1 MSALHGSNRSPLGEL
16 DAVSRRKLASRTM
29 QEATGASKRL
39 QQKSMQARVAEE
51 LRQMIIGGE
60 LRPGASLSEMALSET
75 FGVSRTPIREA
86 LKQLQIEGLVEVRPR
101 VGTFVSAPSRREIT
115 ELFQMKEL
123 LEGAAARL
131 LALRGRVPEVDRL
144 EAVMREADEA
154 VRAGAEVRYAE
165 LVHEFHEL
173 IIIGA
178 DNSKLEAHYRTL
190 MNQLAYA
197 RLVRTSLAQPGRPT
211 ESDHEHHRV
220 LDLILAKDGDGAE
233 RMMREHVRRSHHALT
248 AGMDAREVG

>member
-1 MSALHGSNRSPLGEL
+1 MQQPSGRA
-16 DAVSRRKLASRTM
+16 RKP
-29 QEATGASKRL
+29 L
-39 QQKSMQARVAEE
+39 QQTSMQARVAEE
-51 LRQMIIGGE
+51 LRQMIISGE
-60 LRPGASLSEMALSET
+60 LPPRSSLSEMALSET

-101 VGTFVSAPSRREIT
+101 VGTFVAVPSRREIT

-131 LALRGRVPEVDRL
+131 LAFRGNVPEVARI
-144 EAVMREADEA
+144 EENMRQADEA
-154 VRAGAEVRYAE
+154 VHAGDAERYAQ
-165 LVHEFHEL
+165 LVHEFHDL
-173 IIIGA
+173 IVIGA

-190 MNQLAYA
+190 MNQL
-197 RLVRTSLAQPGRPT
+197 G

-233 RMMREHVRRSHHALT
+233 RVMREHVSRSHQALM
-248 AGMDAREVG
+248 AGMDERRQQS

>member
-1 MSALHGSNRSPLGEL
+1 
-16 DAVSRRKLASRTM
+16 M
-29 QEATGASKRL
+29 QEPNRPAPRPL
-39 QQKSMQARVAEE
+39 QQTSMQAKVAEE
-51 LRQMIIGGE
+51 LRRMIISGE
-60 LRPGASLSEMALSET
+60 LPPRSSLSEMTLSQT

-101 VGTFVSAPSRREIT
+101 VGTFVAVPSRREIT

-131 LALRGRVPEVDRL
+131 LAFRGNVPEVERL
-144 EAVMREADEA
+144 ATTMREADEA
-154 VRAGAEVRYAE
+154 VRAGDSETYE
-165 LVHEFHEL
+165 KLVHDFHEL
-173 IIIGA
+173 IIVGA

-197 RLVRTSLAQPGRPT
+197 RLVRTSLAQPGRLS

-233 RMMREHVRRSHHALT
+233 RVMREHVRRSHQALM
-248 AGMDAREVG
+248 AGMDDDRFKD

>member
-1 MSALHGSNRSPLGEL
+1 MQEPDRP
-16 DAVSRRKLASRTM
+16 SRRPP
-29 QEATGASKRL
+29 
-39 QQKSMQARVAEE
+39 QQTSMQAKVAEE
-51 LRQMIIGGE
+51 LRRMIISGE
-60 LRPGASLSEMALSET
+60 LPPRSSLSEMTLSQT

-101 VGTFVSAPSRREIT
+101 VGTFVAVPSRREIT

-131 LALRGRVPEVDRL
+131 LAFRGNVPEVERL
-144 EAVMREADEA
+144 ATTMREADEA
-154 VRAGAEVRYAE
+154 VRAGDSEKYE
-165 LVHEFHEL
+165 KLVHDFHEL
-173 IIIGA
+173 IIVGA

-197 RLVRTSLAQPGRPT
+197 RLVRTSLAQPGRLS

-233 RMMREHVRRSHHALT
+233 RVMREHVRRSHQALM
-248 AGMDAREVG
+248 AGMDEDRSKK

>member
-1 MSALHGSNRSPLGEL
+1 MQEPARP
-16 DAVSRRKLASRTM
+16 SRRPLEQT
-29 QEATGASKRL
+29 
-39 QQKSMQARVAEE
+39 SMQAKVAQE
-51 LRQMIIGGE
+51 LRQMIISGE
-60 LRPGASLSEMALSET
+60 LPPRSSLSEMALSQT

-101 VGTFVSAPSRREIT
+101 VGTFVAVPSRREIT

-131 LALRGRVPEVDRL
+131 LAFRGSVPVVDQL
-144 EAVMREADEA
+144 SATMAAADAA
-154 VRAGAEVRYAE
+154 VRAGDSERYEE
-165 LVHEFHEL
+165 LVHEFHDL
-173 IIIGA
+173 IVVGA

-197 RLVRTSLAQPGRPT
+197 RLVRTSLAQPGRLS
-211 ESDHEHHRV
+211 ESDREHHRV

-233 RMMREHVRRSHHALT
+233 RVMREHVRRSHQALM
-248 AGMDAREVG
+248 AGMDHDRYHD

>member
-1 MSALHGSNRSPLGEL
+1 
-16 DAVSRRKLASRTM
+16 M
-29 QEATGASKRL
+29 QEPNSLARRPLT
-39 QQKSMQARVAEE
+39 QTSMQAKVAEE
-51 LRQMIIGGE
+51 LRRMIISGE
-60 LRPGASLSEMALSET
+60 LPPRSSLSEMTLSQT

-101 VGTFVSAPSRREIT
+101 VGTFVAVPSRREIT

-131 LALRGRVPEVDRL
+131 LAFRGNVPEVERL
-144 EAVMREADEA
+144 AANMSAADEA
-154 VRAGAEVRYAE
+154 VRAGDPEQYE
-165 LVHEFHEL
+165 KLVHDFHEL
-173 IIIGA
+173 IMVGA

-197 RLVRTSLAQPGRPT
+197 RLVRTSLSQPGRLS

-220 LDLILAKDGDGAE
+220 LDLIRAKDGDGAE
-233 RMMREHVRRSHHALT
+233 RVMREHVRRSHQALM
-248 AGMDAREVG
+248 AGMDDERFKD

>member
-1 MSALHGSNRSPLGEL
+1 
-16 DAVSRRKLASRTM
+16 M
-29 QEATGASKRL
+29 QEPNQPARRPL
-39 QQKSMQARVAEE
+39 QQTSMQAKVAEE
-51 LRQMIIGGE
+51 LRRMIISGE
-60 LRPGASLSEMALSET
+60 LPPRSSLSEMTLSQT

-101 VGTFVSAPSRREIT
+101 VGTFVAVPSRREIT

-131 LALRGRVPEVDRL
+131 LAFRGNVPEVERL
-144 EAVMREADEA
+144 AANMSAADEA
-154 VRAGAEVRYAE
+154 VRVGDSEQYE
-165 LVHEFHEL
+165 KLVHDFHEL
-173 IIIGA
+173 IMIGA

-190 MNQLAYA
+190 MNQLAYS
-197 RLVRTSLAQPGRPT
+197 RLVRTSLSQPGRLS

-233 RMMREHVRRSHHALT
+233 RVMREHVRCSHQALMT
-248 AGMDAREVG
+248 GMEDSRHRD

>member
-1 MSALHGSNRSPLGEL
+1 MQEPDHLAGSPL
-16 DAVSRRKLASRTM
+16 KQT
-29 QEATGASKRL
+29 
-39 QQKSMQARVAEE
+39 SMQAKVAEE
-51 LRQMIIGGE
+51 LRRMIISGE
-60 LRPGASLSEMALSET
+60 LPPRSSLSEMTLSQT

-101 VGTFVSAPSRREIT
+101 VGTFVAVPSRREIT

-131 LALRGRVPEVDRL
+131 LAFRGNVPEVERL
-144 EAVMREADEA
+144 AANMSAADEA
-154 VRAGAEVRYAE
+154 VRAGDSEQYE
-165 LVHEFHEL
+165 KLVHDFHEL
-173 IIIGA
+173 IMVGA

-197 RLVRTSLAQPGRPT
+197 RLVRTSLSQPGRLT

-220 LDLILAKDGDGAE
+220 LDLIRARDGDGAE
-233 RMMREHVRRSHHALT
+233 RVMREHVRRSHQALM
-248 AGMDAREVG
+248 AGMDDERFKD

>member
-1 MSALHGSNRSPLGEL
+1 
-16 DAVSRRKLASRTM
+16 M
-29 QEATGASKRL
+29 QEPKHLARRPL
-39 QQKSMQARVAEE
+39 QQTSMQAKVAEE
-51 LRQMIIGGE
+51 LRRMIISGE
-60 LRPGASLSEMALSET
+60 LPPRSSLSEMTLSQT

-101 VGTFVSAPSRREIT
+101 VGTFVAVPSRREIT

-131 LALRGRVPEVDRL
+131 LAFRGNVPEVERL
-144 EAVMREADEA
+144 AANMSAADEA
-154 VRAGAEVRYAE
+154 VRAGDSEQYE
-165 LVHEFHEL
+165 KLVHDFHEL
-173 IIIGA
+173 IMVGA

-197 RLVRTSLAQPGRPT
+197 RLVRTSLSQPGRLT

-220 LDLILAKDGDGAE
+220 LDLIRARDGDGAE
-233 RMMREHVRRSHHALT
+233 RVMREHVRRSHQALM
-248 AGMDAREVG
+248 AGMDDERFKD

>member
-1 MSALHGSNRSPLGEL
+1 
-16 DAVSRRKLASRTM
+16 M
-29 QEATGASKRL
+29 QEPNSLARRPL
-39 QQKSMQARVAEE
+39 QQTSMQAKVAEE
-51 LRQMIIGGE
+51 LRRMIISGE
-60 LRPGASLSEMALSET
+60 LPPRSSLSEMTLSQT

-101 VGTFVSAPSRREIT
+101 VGTFVAVPSRREIT

-131 LALRGRVPEVDRL
+131 LAFRGNVPEVERL
-144 EAVMREADEA
+144 AANMSAADEA
-154 VRAGAEVRYAE
+154 VRAGDSEQYE
-165 LVHEFHEL
+165 KLVHDFHEL
-173 IIIGA
+173 IMVGA

-197 RLVRTSLAQPGRPT
+197 RLVRTSLSQPGRLS

-220 LDLILAKDGDGAE
+220 LDLIRAKDGDGAE
-233 RMMREHVRRSHHALT
+233 RVMREHVRRSHQALM
-248 AGMDAREVG
+248 AGMDDERFKD

>member
-1 MSALHGSNRSPLGEL
+1 
-16 DAVSRRKLASRTM
+16 M
-29 QEATGASKRL
+29 QEPKHLARRPL
-39 QQKSMQARVAEE
+39 QQTSMQAKVAEE
-51 LRQMIIGGE
+51 LRRMIISGE
-60 LRPGASLSEMALSET
+60 LPPRSSLSEMTLSQT

-101 VGTFVSAPSRREIT
+101 VGTFVAVPSRREIT

-131 LALRGRVPEVDRL
+131 LAFRGNVPEVERL
-144 EAVMREADEA
+144 AANMSAADDA
-154 VRAGAEVRYAE
+154 VRAGDSEQYE
-165 LVHEFHEL
+165 KLVHDFHEL
-173 IIIGA
+173 IMVGA

-197 RLVRTSLAQPGRPT
+197 RLVRTSLSQPGRLT

-220 LDLILAKDGDGAE
+220 LDLIRARDGDGAE
-233 RMMREHVRRSHHALT
+233 RVMREHVRRSHQALM
-248 AGMDAREVG
+248 AGMDDERFKD

>member
-1 MSALHGSNRSPLGEL
+1 
-16 DAVSRRKLASRTM
+16 M
-29 QEATGASKRL
+29 QESTGSAKRL
-39 QQKSMQARVAEE
+39 HRTSMQARVA
-51 LRQMIIGGE
+51 GE
-60 LRPGASLSEMALSET
+60 LREMIISGELQPGAGLSEMALSET

-101 VGTFVSAPSRREIT
+101 VGTFVAEPSRREIT

-144 EAVMREADEA
+144 EDTMRQADEA
-154 VRAGAEVRYAE
+154 VHAGDADRYAE

-173 IIIGA
+173 IVIGA
-178 DNSKLEAHYRTL
+178 DNSKLDAHYRTL
-190 MNQLAYA
+190 MNQLAYT
-197 RLVRTSLAQPGRPT
+197 RLVRTSLMQPGRLS

-233 RMMREHVRRSHHALT
+233 RVMREHVRRSHQAVM
-248 AGMDAREVG
+248 AGLDDSKRG

>member
-1 MSALHGSNRSPLGEL
+1 MIISGEL
-16 DAVSRRKLASRTM
+16 APRS
-29 QEATGASKRL
+29 G
-39 QQKSMQARVAEE
+39 
-51 LRQMIIGGE
+51 
-60 LRPGASLSEMALSET
+60 LSEMALSET

-101 VGTFVSAPSRREIT
+101 VGTFVAVPSRREIT

-131 LALRGRVPEVDRL
+131 LAFRGNVPEVARIEDN
-144 EAVMREADEA
+144 MRQADEA
-154 VRAGAEVRYAE
+154 VRAGDAERYAQ
-165 LVHEFHEL
+165 LVHEFHDL
-173 IIIGA
+173 IVLGA

-197 RLVRTSLAQPGRPT
+197 RLVRTSLAQPGRLS

-220 LDLILAKDGDGAE
+220 LDLILAKDDDGAE
-233 RMMREHVRRSHHALT
+233 RVMREHVRRSHQALMS
-248 AGMDAREVG
+248 GMDERQRQS

>member
-1 MSALHGSNRSPLGEL
+1 
-16 DAVSRRKLASRTM
+16 
-29 QEATGASKRL
+29 
-39 QQKSMQARVAEE
+39 MQARVADE
-51 LRQMIIGGE
+51 LRQMIISGE
-60 LRPGASLSEMALSET
+60 LQPGSSLSEMTLSEN

-86 LKQLQIEGLVEVRPR
+86 LKQLQIEGLVQVRPR
-101 VGTFVSAPSRREIT
+101 VGTFVAVPSRREVT

-144 EAVMREADEA
+144 QATMQEADEA
-154 VRAGAEVRYAE
+154 VRAGDAERYAE

-173 IIIGA
+173 IVVGA
-178 DNSKLEAHYRTL
+178 DNSKLVAHYRTL
-190 MNQLAYA
+190 MNQLAYT
-197 RLVRTSLAQPGRPT
+197 RLVRTSLAQPGRLS

-233 RMMREHVRRSHHALT
+233 RVMREHVRRSHQAVM
-248 AGMDAREVG
+248 AGIDEQERG

>member
-1 MSALHGSNRSPLGEL
+1 
-16 DAVSRRKLASRTM
+16 M
-29 QEATGASKRL
+29 QEPNSLARRPL
-39 QQKSMQARVAEE
+39 QQTSMQAKVAEE
-51 LRQMIIGGE
+51 LRRMIISGE
-60 LRPGASLSEMALSET
+60 LPPRSSLSEMTLSQT

-101 VGTFVSAPSRREIT
+101 VGTFVAVPSRREIT

-131 LALRGRVPEVDRL
+131 LAFRGNVPEVERL
-144 EAVMREADEA
+144 AANMSAADEA
-154 VRAGAEVRYAE
+154 VRAGDSEQYE
-165 LVHEFHEL
+165 KLVHDFHEL
-173 IIIGA
+173 IMVGA

-197 RLVRTSLAQPGRPT
+197 RLVRTSLSQPGRLT

-220 LDLILAKDGDGAE
+220 LDLIRAKDGDGAE
-233 RMMREHVRRSHHALT
+233 RVMREHVRRSHQALM
-248 AGMDAREVG
+248 AGMDDDRFKD

>member
-1 MSALHGSNRSPLGEL
+1 
-16 DAVSRRKLASRTM
+16 
-29 QEATGASKRL
+29 
-39 QQKSMQARVAEE
+39 MQAKVAEE
-51 LRQMIIGGE
+51 LRQMIISGE
-60 LRPGASLSEMALSET
+60 LAPRSSLSEMALSQT

-101 VGTFVSAPSRREIT
+101 VGTFVAAPSRREIT

-131 LALRGRVPEVDRL
+131 LAFRGNVPETQKL
-144 EAVMREADEA
+144 AATMQAADAA
-154 VRAGAEVRYAE
+154 VRDGDSERYEE
-165 LVHEFHEL
+165 LVHQFHDL
-173 IIIGA
+173 IITGA

-197 RLVRTSLAQPGRPT
+197 RLVRTALAQPGRLS

-233 RMMREHVRRSHHALT
+233 RVMREHVRRSHQALM
-248 AGMDAREVG
+248 AGMDKDRHQD

>member
-1 MSALHGSNRSPLGEL
+1 
-16 DAVSRRKLASRTM
+16 M
-29 QEATGASKRL
+29 QEPKHLARRPL
-39 QQKSMQARVAEE
+39 QQTSMQAKVAEE
-51 LRQMIIGGE
+51 LRRMIISGE
-60 LRPGASLSEMALSET
+60 LPPRSSLSEMTLSQT

-101 VGTFVSAPSRREIT
+101 VGTFVAVPSRREIT

-131 LALRGRVPEVDRL
+131 LAFRGNVPEVERL
-144 EAVMREADEA
+144 ADNMSAADEA
-154 VRAGAEVRYAE
+154 VRAGDSEQYE
-165 LVHEFHEL
+165 KLVHDFHEL
-173 IIIGA
+173 IMVGA

-197 RLVRTSLAQPGRPT
+197 RLVRTSLSQPGRLT

-220 LDLILAKDGDGAE
+220 LDLIRARDGDGAE
-233 RMMREHVRRSHHALT
+233 RVMREHVRRSHQALM
-248 AGMDAREVG
+248 AGMDDERFKD

>member
-1 MSALHGSNRSPLGEL
+1 MQGS
-16 DAVSRRKLASRTM
+16 
-29 QEATGASKRL
+29 TGTAKRL
-39 QQKSMQARVAEE
+39 PRTSMQARVADE
-51 LRQMIIGGE
+51 LRQMIISGE
-60 LRPGASLSEMALSET
+60 LQPGSSLSEMTLSEN

-86 LKQLQIEGLVEVRPR
+86 LKQLQIEGLVQVRPR
-101 VGTFVSAPSRREIT
+101 VGTFVAVPSRREVT

-144 EAVMREADEA
+144 QATMQEADEA
-154 VRAGAEVRYAE
+154 VRAGDAERYAE

-173 IIIGA
+173 IVIGA
-178 DNSKLEAHYRTL
+178 DNSKLVAHYRTL
-190 MNQLAYA
+190 MNQLAYT
-197 RLVRTSLAQPGRPT
+197 RLVRTSLAQPGRLS

-233 RMMREHVRRSHHALT
+233 RVMREHVRRSHQAVM
-248 AGMDAREVG
+248 AGIDEQERG

>member
-1 MSALHGSNRSPLGEL
+1 
-16 DAVSRRKLASRTM
+16 M
-29 QEATGASKRL
+29 QEPTGRATKRL

-51 LRQMIIGGE
+51 LRQMIISGE
-60 LRPGASLSEMALSET
+60 LRPGSSLSEMTLSET

-101 VGTFVSAPSRREIT
+101 VGTFVAVPSRREIT

-144 EAVMREADEA
+144 EATLREADDA
-154 VRAGAEVRYAE
+154 VRAGDAERYARS
-165 LVHEFHEL
+165 VHEFHEL
-173 IIIGA
+173 IVVGA

-197 RLVRTSLAQPGRPT
+197 RLVRTSLAQPGRLT

-220 LDLILAKDGDGAE
+220 VDLILAKDGDGAE
-233 RMMREHVRRSHHALT
+233 RAMREHVRRSHQALM
-248 AGMDAREVG
+248 AGMAGREHE

>member
-1 MSALHGSNRSPLGEL
+1 
-16 DAVSRRKLASRTM
+16 M
-29 QEATGASKRL
+29 QET
-39 QQKSMQARVAEE
+39 SMQAKVAEE
-51 LRQMIIGGE
+51 LRRMIISGE
-60 LRPGASLSEMALSET
+60 LPPRSSLSEMTLSQT

-101 VGTFVSAPSRREIT
+101 VGTFVAVPSRREIT

-131 LALRGRVPEVDRL
+131 LAFRGNVPEVERL
-144 EAVMREADEA
+144 ATTMREADEA
-154 VRAGAEVRYAE
+154 VRAGDSDKYEK
-165 LVHEFHEL
+165 LVHDFHEL
-173 IIIGA
+173 IIVGA

-197 RLVRTSLAQPGRPT
+197 RLVRTSLAQPGRLS

-233 RMMREHVRRSHHALT
+233 RVMREHVRRSHQALM
-248 AGMDAREVG
+248 AGMDDDRFKD